1 MEQLGERLYVE
12 SKYDWAN
19 VSAAVTDEGVVLID
33 SPVRPS
39 DSKDWQDVVRGLSPK
54 GIRYL
59 IATDYHGDHTTGSS
73 FIEGIGEDVDFIA
86 PQYAYEEISK
96 GDNAFSKEIFVET
109 LRDLGHTEEAD
120 AIARAVVPLPHFCF
134 EDSMVLHLPPLTFEI
149 RRMGG
154 HSPATSAVYVPEEGV
169 LFSSD
174 VVSHQGGGMRDANLG
189 EWIRALEW
197 IESLPVETIVPGHG
211 AICGKDVVA
220 RQKERLAAIKG
231 AMEEVVRKGLS
242 KADAAEHESF
252 QKFFRADASRGEYWL
267 QQRKD
272 TFRVGLERVYDE
284 VKAEIG

>member
-1 MEQLGERLYVE
+1 MERLGERLYVE
-12 SKYDWAN
+12 TKYDWAN
-19 VSAAVTDEGVVLID
+19 VSAAVTDDGVVLID

-39 DSKDWQDVVRGLSPK
+39 DSRDWQDTVRGLSPK

-59 IATDYHGDHTTGSS
+59 IATDYHGDHTTGAS
-73 FIEGIGEDVDFIA
+73 FIEGIGSEVTFIA
-86 PQYAYEEISK
+86 PQVAYDEISR

-120 AIARAVVPLPHFCF
+120 TIAQAAVPLPRFCF
-134 EDSMVLHLPPLTFEI
+134 EDSMVLHIPPLTFEI

-174 VVSHQGGGMRDANLG
+174 VVSHQGGGMRDANVA
-189 EWIRALEW
+189 EWIRALDW

-211 AICGKDVVA
+211 DVCGKEVA
-220 RQKERLAAIKG
+220 KRQKDRMVAIRG
-231 AMEEVVRKGLS
+231 AMEVLVKKSLT
-242 KADAAEHESF
+242 KAEAVEDASL
-252 QKFFRADASRGEYWL
+252 QKFFRSDSSRGEYWL

-272 TFRVGLERVYDE
+272 TFRVGMERVYDE
-284 VKAEIG
+284 VKGEQ